1 MSELKVHHFVSID
14 ELYQDDLYT
23 CSGLPYYLK
32 ADADKVIAEKDA
44 EIAKLKE
51 ESRWHKFCK
60 EKPSEDMM
68 GEEFIVNNGQYS
80 TIAEW
85 GEGYW
90 ENDPFCGS
98 KICDEVVWWKYLD
111 KTENVK

>member
-1 MSELKVHHFVSID
+1 MSELKVIQVPKMTHIFGYVIGVT
-14 ELYQDDLYT
+14 E
-23 CSGLPYYLK
+23 YYK
-32 ADADKVIAEKDA
+32 KSEADKYIADLKDTQ
-44 EIAKLKE
+44 
-51 ESRWHKFCK
+51 RWHKFCK

-111 KTENVK
+111 KPEEVK